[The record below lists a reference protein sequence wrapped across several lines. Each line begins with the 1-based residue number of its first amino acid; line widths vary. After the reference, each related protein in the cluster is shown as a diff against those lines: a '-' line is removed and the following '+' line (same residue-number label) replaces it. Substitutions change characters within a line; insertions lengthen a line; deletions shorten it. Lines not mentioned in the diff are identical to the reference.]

1 MLDAG
6 GDEGA
11 AAGTELLALPG
22 ARAPADH
29 AAANVNDMKNFFP
42 EAGPVGAAD
51 PAAASDAERERSQGY
66 ALLHETLTLAKRL
79 PLLSYVKFES
89 DPLDELLTRVGNDA
103 GTTLEELDQYA
114 ASHPQIDLEHAGLPE
129 VEQQRRELTTKA
141 IGKDLL
147 RRSGSSFE
155 VLYLIAMADVLNQSR
170 HILAALETRAADPAG
185 QELAGRQ
192 RQRLDA
198 DYQDV
203 SQLLETYFK

>member
-1 MLDAG
+1 MNAS
-6 GDEGA
+6 A
-11 AAGTELLALPG
+11 RRGTSATLLVLLA
-22 ARAPADH
+22 
-29 AAANVNDMKNFFP
+29 M
-42 EAGPVGAAD
+42 AGPVGAAD

-103 GTTLEELDQYA
+103 GTILEELDQYA
-114 ASHPQIDLEHAGLPE
+114 ASHPQIDLEHTGLPE

-141 IGKDLL
+141 ISKDLL

-192 RQRLDA
+192 RQRLEA

-203 SQLLETYFK
+203 SQLLQTYFK